1 MLEYIQN
8 FWNPLNGHLV
18 EYNKKQYS
26 IDKII
31 DNVQI
36 KLTGYK
42 RIAWVQDMSWIP
54 SMEEIDKEIVQDQLK
69 AKVIGSTIM
78 VVSKTGKVC
87 YFTKPD
93 KEKSDSLQ
101 DYENLIREMRVFLT
115 IN

>member
-8 FWNPLNGHLV
+8 FWNPLKGHTV
-18 EYNKKQYS
+18 EYKNVQYT

-31 DNVQI
+31 DGVQV
-36 KLTGYK
+36 KLNGHK
-42 RIAWVQDMSWIP
+42 RIAWVQDISWAP
-54 SMEEIDKEIVQDQLK
+54 SIEEIDKDVVQDQLK
-69 AKVIGSTIM
+69 AKIIGTTIN

-87 YFTKPD
+87 YFSRPD
-93 KEKSDSLQ
+93 NLQ